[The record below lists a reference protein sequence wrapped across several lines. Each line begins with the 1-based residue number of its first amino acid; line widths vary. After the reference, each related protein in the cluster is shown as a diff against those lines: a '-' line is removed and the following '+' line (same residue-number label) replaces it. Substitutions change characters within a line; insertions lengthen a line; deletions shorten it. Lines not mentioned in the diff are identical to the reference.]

1 MTRLGAGLLAAAF
14 LVSACAAGAGRGGA
28 GSSPVPTDHVDLP
41 KSYEF
46 EPAAIQVAAG
56 TTVTWT
62 NDDNFTHSVE
72 LEGQASPVGVMK
84 PGESATHTFTTPGS
98 YPYICTFHP
107 QDMRGVVEVV
117 AG

>member
-1 MTRLGAGLLAAAF
+1 MRRLGAGLLAAAL
-14 LVSACAAGAGRGGA
+14 LVSGCAAGGSGGA
-28 GSSPVPTDHVDLP
+28 KASPVPTDHVELP
-41 KSYEF
+41 KSYRF
-46 EPAAIQVAAG
+46 EPAAIQVVAG

-72 LEGQASPVGVMK
+72 LEGQAAPVGVMK
-84 PGESATHTFTTPGS
+84 PGESATYTFSAPGT

-117 AG
+117 AP